1 MLQEISCNFSCIFI
15 WTNKLT
21 LGMGK
26 TKIQPSV
33 YTNNFRAL
41 KKISILN
48 LQYSGLETKER
59 EREGY
64 FDFKSK
70 KLPNYFITMLYSVR
84 NNCLASRSSP
94 LWFLLQCGPPQTSYL
109 FIFKCLKKF
118 FTDFYILSTEK
129 CVTSGHNFTLA
140 CEVPLQ

>member
-1 MLQEISCNFSCIFI
+1 MS
-15 WTNKLT
+15 
-21 LGMGK
+21 K
-26 TKIQPSV
+26 TKIRPSV

-48 LQYSGLETKER
+48 LQYSGLETKERER

-94 LWFLLQCGPPQTSYL
+94 L
-109 FIFKCLKKF
+109 
-118 FTDFYILSTEK
+118 
-129 CVTSGHNFTLA
+129 
-140 CEVPLQ
+140 